1 MPMKEIKIDL
11 VPMFVRPSFR
21 TKEICLTMDDLGRIG
36 DDLSVQF
43 PTIRFM
49 RKLTDA
55 EWRGEARPGLRIES
69 NLRSALA
76 SLTSSDEISVFF
88 EPHLQLNLRQELY
101 KTFDGES
108 YPVWRYNIPGL
119 PHLRMI
125 PSGYPNRGWDGKG
138 PERLSRTKIDFAG
151 EPGNKNHLALA
162 QQIFG
167 IIRRQVKKEPLLCVD
182 YPSYESHPPIRDTR
196 LEWITRDAMR
206 WAREDPKRLLVPDI
220 RPDGAGWGY
229 RPVD

>member
-1 MPMKEIKIDL
+1 MAMKEIKIDL

-21 TKEICLTMDDLGRIG
+21 TKEVCLTMDDFDRIS
-36 DDLSVQF
+36 DDLSMQF

-55 EWRGEARPGLRIES
+55 EWRGEARPDLRIES

-76 SLTSSDEISVFF
+76 SLTSSHEISVFF

-101 KTFDGES
+101 KTYDGES
-108 YPVWRYNIPGL
+108 YPVWRHNIPGL

-125 PSGYPNRGWDGKG
+125 PSGHPNRGWDGKG

-167 IIRRQVKKEPLLCVD
+167 IVRRHITKEPLLVVRH
-182 YPSYESHPPIRDTR
+182 PSGETVLHRKGGLD
-196 LEWITRDAMR
+196 WVGKDALR
-206 WAREDPKRLLVPDI
+206 WAREDPKRLLMPDL
-220 RPDGAGWGY
+220 RPDGTGSVY
-229 RPVD
+229 RPAD